1 MKSNYKHLILTIVGL
16 FIPFISF
23 AIQSWY
29 VKDYSEAKVRAYL
42 ANSTDLDPIEGIWQS
57 DNDFL
62 FAIEKD
68 VENGQRVNDRFRVVV
83 LESTYSGWK
92 LGDIKGFITPGAN
105 ESFYSYQHYLK
116 DLNGTATSVKRI
128 FLSLEN
134 KYVAK
139 YEYLDDA
146 YYTARHHVTMYKLF
160 PRQTDNTSGQDNAR
174 PNDSKWTGTGFFL
187 SSNGYIVTNQHV
199 IDGAKSIKITSINGD
214 INTSYTARVEVSDA
228 QNDLAILKITD
239 VFTAPTIP
247 YTFKFSQAPI
257 GGQCWVLGYPLIQTM
272 GNEIKLTNGLISS
285 TSGFNGNIVQYQISV
300 PVQPGNSGGPV
311 FDVNGNIIGI
321 VQAKHNQAENVS
333 YAIKATYLRNLID
346 MLPSPVQLPRTNLLT
361 GKSFT
366 KQIELASKCVVLIIC
381 E

>member
-1 MKSNYKHLILTIVGL
+1 MKSNCKHLIITIVSL
-16 FIPFISF
+16 FVPLISF
-23 AIQSWY
+23 AIQGWE
-29 VKDYSEAKVRAYL
+29 VKNYSEATARAYL
-42 ANSTDLDPIEGIWQS
+42 ANSTDLDPIEGIWQT
-57 DNDFL
+57 DNGFL
-62 FAIEKD
+62 FAIEKC

-83 LESTYSGWK
+83 LENESPFGWK
-92 LGDIKGFITPGAN
+92 LGHIKGFITPGAH
-105 ESFYSYQHYLK
+105 ESIYSFQHYLK
-116 DLNGTATSVKRI
+116 NQYGTVTDVNRI
-128 FLSLEN
+128 FLALEN
-134 KYVAK
+134 QFVAK
-139 YEYLDDA
+139 YEYFDGRDWC
-146 YYTARHHVTMYKLF
+146 HVAMYKLF
-160 PRQTDNTSGQDNAR
+160 PRQTDNSGQDNAR
-174 PNDSKWTGTGFFL
+174 PNGSKWTGTGFFL
-187 SSNGYIVTNQHV
+187 SSKGYIVTNQHV

-214 INTSYTARVEVSDA
+214 INTSYTASVEVSDA

-247 YTFKFSQAPI
+247 YTFKFSLAPI